1 MITHL
6 LHSIWGHKFSNM
18 LLFILLTATAIVMI
32 QSVSGTLEKVWYYTA
47 PRGYVTENVGNL
59 YVQSKAANQKTD
71 SMMNAKLFQN
81 LQVNPYLSDIS
92 FGNIKLIYEGNEK
105 YNMVGAQ
112 GKTFDAY
119 HRYADD
125 HTATVMGIKILSGRW
140 FTESDAHSD
149 VVIVSPEAADQLFG
163 ATQVTNRTFNYQGKE
178 YRVIGVCNSIRQS
191 KKTQAAPTIFFFY
204 NREYSGF
211 LLKIKPN
218 QEENFRMSI
227 ESIVQS
233 VYGANNYIINY
244 ETLDQAD
251 HTMNGANN
259 SRLRIFLKTK
269 LFMIVVTIF
278 SLIAVLW
285 YMIDKRREELGIRFV
300 LGRTLS
306 QLIAYILYENY
317 LLLISSF
324 LIALFVIFNFQY
336 AGVEILSNEHIE
348 ISILLSFLFMT
359 LLTTL
364 GVLIPCLKIRKL
376 QITEIIKN
384 E

>member
-18 LLFILLTATAIVMI
+18 LLFILLTATAIVMM
-32 QSVSGTLEKVWYYTA
+32 QSVSGTLEKIWYYTA
-47 PRGYVTENVGNL
+47 PRGYITENVGAL
-59 YVQSKAANQKTD
+59 YIESKAENQKED
-71 SMMNAKLFQN
+71 SIMNAKLFQN

-92 FGNIKLIYEGNEK
+92 FGNMKLIYEGNEK

-125 HTATVMGIKILSGRW
+125 HTAPVMGIKVLSGRW
-140 FTESDAHSD
+140 FTESDAHSN
-149 VVIVSPEAADQLFG
+149 VVIVSPEAAKQLFG
-163 ATQVTNRTFNYQGKE
+163 ATQVTNRTFNYQEKE

-191 KKTQAAPTIFFFY
+191 KKTQATPTIFFY
-204 NREYSGF
+204 NREHSGF
-211 LLKIKPN
+211 LLKIKPD
-218 QEENFRMSI
+218 QEENFARSV
-227 ESIVQS
+227 ESIVRS
-233 VYGANNYIINY
+233 VFGTNNYIINY

-251 HTMNGANN
+251 HIMNRANN

-269 LFMIVVTIF
+269 LFMIVVTVF

-300 LGRTLS
+300 LGRTLP

-317 LLLISSF
+317 LLFISSF
-324 LIALFVIFNFQY
+324 LIALFVVFNFQY
-336 AGVEILSNEHIE
+336 AGVELLSNEHIG
-348 ISILLSFLFMT
+348 ISILLSFLFMIF
-359 LLTTL
+359 LTTI
-364 GVLIPCLKIRKL
+364 GALIPCLKIRKL